1 MYELY
6 ILTEARKYVT
16 LSDNQFGGEKGVSAV
31 HFLTSVW
38 EDITAN
44 LEDHRAGVILTAVDY
59 SKAFNRLEHL
69 PCLTTLA
76 SLGLPNQLLQIITS
90 FLTSRTMTV
99 RVGEAASLPRPVNAG
114 APQGSVLGSFLFN
127 AGINDLEEG
136 FCDTIRETPPEA
148 PETNPTT
155 ASATSTPAKPS
166 SNPFLNAPGSPI
178 LGGRTVEILP
188 SAVNVPASLRKMP
201 KWRNEPIKVV
211 KYIDDGVIIEKL
223 NFHELPL
230 LEQED
235 VRFKYAHA
243 SRSEDMFKHVSE
255 RARGRGM
262 VVNDSKTSVLC
273 VSDPL
278 SIQQNAYIRAG
289 TEDIKGGESLKILG
303 FTFNREPTVNA
314 HVAGVTSRLRSRTW
328 ALRKLR
334 RAGFTSEELLKFYKA
349 AIRPVAEYLSPVF
362 HSMTP
367 TYLSDD
373 LERQQV
379 LALKNIYGVDK
390 SANKL
395 RSEANVE
402 TLSARR
408 EQAVL
413 KFATTASRS
422 GRFSGW
428 FPRRP
433 GERRV
438 RGMRPF
444 LEKTPRTERY
454 RRAPLNYMKKVL
466 NDAATDT

>member
-1 MYELY
+1 M
-6 ILTEARKYVT
+6 
-16 LSDNQFGGEKGVSAV
+16 SAV

-69 PCLTTLA
+69 PCLTALA
-76 SLGLPNQLLQIITS
+76 GLGLPNQLLQIITS

-255 RARGRGM
+255 RALGRGM

-334 RAGFTSEELLKFYKA
+334 RAGFTSEELLKVYQTNVRSTA
-349 AIRPVAEYLSPVF
+349 DYCDVVY
-362 HSMTP
+362 HSLLTDEM
-367 TYLSDD
+367 D
-373 LERQQV
+373 LEIERLQDK
-379 LALKNIYGVDK
+379 ALRCIYGPRI
-390 SANKL
+390 SGRRMREMANLPTL
-395 RSEANVE
+395 RE
-402 TLSARR
+402 RR
-408 EQAVL
+408 IGRCDTFAKKCL
-413 KFATTASRS
+413 K
-422 GRFSGW
+422 GRFSTW
-428 FPRRP
+428 FPPKTARRSQ
-433 GERRV
+433 RR
-438 RGMRPF
+438 
-444 LEKTPRTERY
+444 
-454 RRAPLNYMKKVL
+454 KVK
-466 NDAATDT
+466 A